1 MKYILRTFFL
11 LFLFTFVSCGTYFNQ
26 PLGPEEARI
35 GEKLATTDSLL
46 TLPPAARKIDV
57 GVYNFRDLTGQL
69 KASATASTFST
80 AVTQG
85 STAILLKALE
95 DSKWFRTL
103 ERENLGNLLQERNVI
118 KQTRDEARKT
128 TNPNEPRLP
137 GLLFAGILL
146 EGGIVSYDT
155 NIVTGGLGARYFGIS
170 GSTQY
175 RQDRVTVYLRAINT
189 QSGEILKTIYVSK
202 TILSQSLD
210 ASLFKYINF
219 QRLLEVET
227 GFTRNE
233 PVQLAVKEAIEK
245 AVRGLIIEGIDAKL
259 WSTSKGADLNQKI
272 VDQYYEEKEVEESTR
287 LYDRIY
293 KPNAS
298 DSHFDFAV
306 GASLFDGDLTDNK
319 LGESLQLGYETSLGN
334 SLGLHFSGRYQKLKA
349 GTRFDE
355 AFGSL
360 NINLN
365 YEILPTDNL
374 TPFIYG
380 GAGYLFGGE
389 NVSAPKV
396 QYGGGVLY
404 RLSDRI
410 GLKLFAEQ
418 NFTFVDD
425 VDNAISG
432 RRNDFHFN
440 FGFGFRY
447 SILKKNKAEEVD
459 EISIKN

>member
-1 MKYILRTFFL
+1 MKYILRTVL
-11 LFLFTFVSCGTYFNQ
+11 LVSLFTLAGCGTYFNQ
-26 PLGPEEARI
+26 PLGPEDARV

-46 TLPPAARKIDV
+46 ALPPPARKVDV
-57 GVYNFRDLTGQL
+57 GVYNFRDLTGQF

-103 ERENLGNLLQERNVI
+103 ERENLNNLLQERNVI

-137 GLLFAGILL
+137 GLLFAAILL

-210 ASLFKYINF
+210 ASLFKYVNF

-233 PVQLAVKEAIEK
+233 PVQLAIKEAIEK
-245 AVRGLIIEGIDAKL
+245 AVRGLIIEGIDAKI
-259 WSTSKGADLNQKI
+259 WGTSKGGPLNDK
-272 VDQYYEEKEVEESTR
+272 VVAQYYKEKDLEESTR
-287 LYDRIY
+287 LYDRVY

-298 DSHFDFAV
+298 NSHFDFAL
-306 GASLFDGDLTDNK
+306 GTNLFDGDLADSK
-319 LGESLQLGYETSLGN
+319 FGGSVQLGYEFSLNN
-334 SLGLHFSGRYQKLKA
+334 SLGLHINTRYQNLKA
-349 GTRFDE
+349 GTRFDQPY
-355 AFGSL
+355 SSV
-360 NINLN
+360 NVNLN
-365 YEILPTDNL
+365 YEILPTDNFA
-374 TPFIYG
+374 PFIYG
-380 GAGYLFGGE
+380 GGGYLFGD
-389 NVSAPKV
+389 NDVSAPKV
-396 QYGGGVLY
+396 QYGAGVLY
-404 RLSDRI
+404 KISDRI

-425 VDNAISG
+425 IDLAVNG
-432 RRNDFHFN
+432 RRNDFYFN
-440 FGFGFRY
+440 FGFGLRY
-447 SILKKNKAEEVD
+447 SILRDKKNKEEA
-459 EISIKN
+459 IPITN